1 MINRWDELE
10 RMPWE
15 QAPDETDAAFRA
27 FVAYRDMGRKR
38 TLRLAADE
46 VYAEHS
52 GTDETHRR
60 LVAKWS
66 SPNRWVARCG
76 EYDAFNDFTRWRERQ
91 DDIRLMERRHANTA
105 VMLQKVALER
115 LELLPASSMGA
126 RDVVS
131 FLKEGVMMERLA
143 RGEATDRTELG
154 GTEGRPIELSAVP
167 ASQLVRE
174 RLEIMQRNREEVQAL
189 TENLDDD
196 E

>member
-1 MINRWDELE
+1 MLNRWDELE

-15 QAPDETDAAFRA
+15 QAPGETDTAFGA
-27 FVAYRDMGRKR
+27 FVSYRDMGRKR
-38 TLRLAADE
+38 SLRLCAEE
-46 VYAEHS
+46 VYADHA
-52 GTDETHRR
+52 GTAETHRR
-60 LVAKWS
+60 LVASWS
-66 SPNRWVARCG
+66 SPNRWVARCA
-76 EYDAFNDFTRWRERQ
+76 EYDAFNDYTRWRERQ

-115 LELLPASSMGA
+115 LELLPASSMNA

-143 RGEATDRTELG
+143 RGEATERTELG

-174 RLEIMQRNREEVQAL
+174 RLETMQSNRAEVQAL
-189 TENLDDD
+189 TEGLDDD